1 MTGRRSMRFVPFRR
15 RDDGALMFTL
25 VMEWKSPT
33 GDVVQ
38 DERYQMT
45 EAEFD
50 RLLESAN
57 EARSMRT

>member
-1 MTGRRSMRFVPFRR
+1 
-15 RDDGALMFTL
+15 MFTL